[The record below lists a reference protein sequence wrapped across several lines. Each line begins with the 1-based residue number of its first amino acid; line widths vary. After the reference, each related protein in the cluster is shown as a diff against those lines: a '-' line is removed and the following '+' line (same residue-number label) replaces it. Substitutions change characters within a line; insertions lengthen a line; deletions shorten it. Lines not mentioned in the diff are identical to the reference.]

1 MFCNSFKISTQGVS
15 TGRERERE
23 NDRSVWLFQ
32 VLLTWLICLVF
43 NVGYTCQRVLVHLD
57 EDDAEFK
64 LKEASHCYAL
74 SLQATDWFIAIQIS
88 LCLFLVVMYA
98 YVLKLCRLSKGIS
111 SSLQDLT
118 SKLAA
123 EGTRCSVVATGQ
135 GRLAG
140 RDVAARAL
148 STVSNPVWVEALPSV
163 TPHENADQ
171 SVSTS
176 VISDVMTTVTSTCER
191 DDKQTATDEDTFDST
206 KHRRSVT
213 FTKAIGLS
221 APSTLTAEPSVS
233 LVTSTSARL
242 TPRLIGTSLTT
253 MPGFSKQ
260 RGSWAKNSIVQSM
273 LPMMLIRGTSFSY
286 RSETLAAQQLGLLLL
301 VHLFCYFPVLM
312 TRFIASLLKDGSS
325 TVSGF
330 VHWLDWLALLRPCL
344 FPIIYLLYSAR
355 LRDYYFW
362 YFGLCRCR
370 QKKQVAPCR
379 PKAANSEVRF

>member
-1 MFCNSFKISTQGVS
+1 M
-15 TGRERERE
+15 
-23 NDRSVWLFQ
+23 
-32 VLLTWLICLVF
+32 F
-43 NVGYTCQRVLVHLD
+43 NVGYTCQRVLVHLY

-74 SLQATDWFIAIQIS
+74 SLHATDWFIAIQIS
-88 LCLFLVVMYA
+88 LCLILVVMYA

-123 EGTRCSVVATGQ
+123 GETAGQ

-148 STVSNPVWVEALPSV
+148 STVSKPVWVVALPSV
-163 TPHENADQ
+163 TPQEKADQ

-191 DDKQTATDEDTFDST
+191 DDKQTATDGDTFDPT
-206 KHRRSVT
+206 KHRHSVT

-221 APSTLTAEPSVS
+221 DPSRLTAEPSVS
-233 LVTSTSARL
+233 LVTSTSARF
-242 TPRLIGTSLTT
+242 TPSLIGTSSTT

-273 LPMMLIRGTSFSY
+273 LPTLLIRGTSFSY

-362 YFGLCRCR
+362 YFCLCRCR
-370 QKKQVAPCR
+370 QKTQVAPCR
-379 PKAANSEVRF
+379 SKAANSEVRF

>member
-32 VLLTWLICLVF
+32 VLLTWLICLIF
-43 NVGYTCQRVLVHLD
+43 NVGYTCQMVLAHLHED
-57 EDDAEFK
+57 ESEFRS
-64 LKEASHCYAL
+64 KEASRCYAL
-74 SLQATDWFIAIQIS
+74 CLHATDWFIAIQIS
-88 LCLFLVVMYA
+88 LFLILVVMYA

-111 SSLQDLT
+111 FSLQDLT
-118 SKLAA
+118 SKRAA
-123 EGTRCSVVATGQ
+123 EETRGSVVAGY

-148 STVSNPVWVEALPSV
+148 STVSKPVWVVAPPSV
-163 TPHENADQ
+163 TPQENVDQ

-191 DDKQTATDEDTFDST
+191 DDKQTATDGDTFDPT
-206 KHRRSVT
+206 QHRRSVT

-221 APSTLTAEPSVS
+221 AASRLTAEPSVS
-233 LVTSTSARL
+233 LVTNTSPRF
-242 TPRLIGTSLTT
+242 TPSLVGTSSTT
-253 MPGFSKQ
+253 MPGFSKH

-273 LPMMLIRGTSFSY
+273 LPMVLIGGTSFSC
-286 RSETLAAQQLGLLLL
+286 RSETLAAQQLGLLLM
-301 VHLFCYFPVLM
+301 VHLLCYFPVLM
-312 TRFIASLLKDGSS
+312 TRFTASVLKDGSS

-344 FPIIYLLYSAR
+344 FPVIYLLYSAR

-362 YFGLCRCR
+362 YFCLCRCR

-379 PKAANSEVRF
+379 PKAASSEVRF